1 MEVLTMQ
8 GRLARVAM
16 GVCNLGQALFFNPMQ
31 TFLIFLCADVLYFE
45 AESHG
50 PPRQCEA
57 Q

>member
-1 MEVLTMQ
+1 MQ